1 MVRVAT
7 RNLWR
12 KFFAETDDPT
22 TDDENQMVGGLPVD
36 PTNDTRFK
44 RLTARTFREQQ
55 QEINDLQ
62 AANTALEARV
72 AALEAPE

>member
-1 MVRVAT
+1 MVRVVT

-12 KFFAETDDPT
+12 RFFAETDDPT
-22 TDDENQMVGGLPVD
+22 TDDENQTVGGLPVD

-55 QEINDLQ
+55 QEI
-62 AANTALEARV
+62 AALEARI
-72 AALEAPE
+72 AALENQ